1 VSVRPKM
8 KELSEEERKSGFDEV
23 EKGLALHQALP
34 EASRCL
40 FCHEAPCVTGCIA
53 GIDVVGFIRRLK
65 TRNFVGAARLARE
78 ANVFSAVCARVCPSE
93 EQCEKPCSSTNLA
106 EPIAISALHRFVTDE
121 ELKRGIR
128 PEKAGTPSGKK
139 VAVIGAGPS
148 GLTCAHE
155 LARLGH
161 EVTVFEAEDEPGG
174 LMIHGIPRYR
184 LPREIVSREIDY
196 ALSPGVNLRTGVSVG
211 RDISFDEIKRDSDA
225 VFIGI
230 GLGYRSQL
238 DIPGHDLAGVLQ
250 AGEFL
255 RMAVLGDVPKLSGT
269 VAVIGGGNVAMDA
282 ACSAVRAGAN
292 EVVVLYRRREEE
304 MPAWKRERE
313 FAQKEGVKFRYLTA
327 PQRFVE
333 KDGRVAAIECVSTK
347 LGEPDSSGRPRPEV
361 IPGSEHIIDVSQ
373 VILATGQAPW
383 PEVSQIFGG
392 IELSP
397 SGTVRV
403 VSETLATSLE
413 GVFAGGDAVNGGRTV
428 VQAVAD
434 GKLAAKSINDFLS

>member
-1 VSVRPKM
+1 MSVRPKM
-8 KELSEEERKSGFDEV
+8 KELSLEERKAGFDEV
-23 EKGLALHQALP
+23 EKGLARHQALP

-65 TRNFVGAARLARE
+65 TRNFIGAARLARE

-106 EPIAISALHRFVTDE
+106 EPIAISALHRFITDE

-128 PEKAGTPSGKK
+128 PQKAGAPTGKK
-139 VAVIGAGPS
+139 VSIIGAGPA

-155 LARLGH
+155 LGRLGH
-161 EVTVFEAEDEPGG
+161 EVTVFEAEDAPGG

-184 LPREIVSREIDY
+184 LPREIVSAEIEY
-196 ALSPGVNLRTGVSVG
+196 ALSPGVKMRTGVSVG
-211 RDISFDEIKRDSDA
+211 KDISFDGVRKDSDA

-230 GLGYRSQL
+230 GLGYRSEL
-238 DIPGHDLAGVLQ
+238 NTPGHDLPGVLQ

-255 RMAVLGDVPKLSGT
+255 RMAALGDVPELSGT

-282 ACSAVRAGAN
+282 ACSAVRAGASKAI
-292 EVVVLYRRREEE
+292 VLYRRREED
-304 MPAWKRERE
+304 MPAWERERE
-313 FAQKEGVKFRYLTA
+313 FAKKEGVKFQCLTV
-327 PQRFVE
+327 PQKFIE
-333 KDGRVAAIECVSTK
+333 KDGRLTAIECVSTK
-347 LGEPDSSGRPRPEV
+347 LGKLDSSGRPRPEV
-361 IPGSEHIIDVSQ
+361 IPGSEHTIDVDT

-383 PEVSQIFGG
+383 PELSSVFGG
-392 IELSP
+392 IRLSS
-397 SGTVRV
+397 SGTIEVDP
-403 VSETLATSLE
+403 ETLATSVE
-413 GVFAGGDAVNGGRTV
+413 GIFAGGDAVNRGQTV

-434 GKLAAKSINDFLS
+434 GKLAAKSINDLLS